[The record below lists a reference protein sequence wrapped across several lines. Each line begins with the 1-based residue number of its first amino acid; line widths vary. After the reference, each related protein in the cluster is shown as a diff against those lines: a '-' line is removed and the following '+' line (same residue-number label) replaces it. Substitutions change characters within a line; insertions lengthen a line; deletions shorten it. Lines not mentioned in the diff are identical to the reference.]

1 MKIGCVLF
9 HLVDVNVFVGSY
21 PSNNDRIL
29 FDRRNVGPNTS
40 FPVGD
45 YCGDIFSQLARVNT
59 EANMVFS
66 SLELL
71 LEGNVIE
78 KP

>member
-1 MKIGCVLF
+1 M
-9 HLVDVNVFVGSY
+9 
-21 PSNNDRIL
+21 
-29 FDRRNVGPNTS
+29 NTS